1 MLREA
6 EAGELS
12 DHWHLRVTAT
22 GRPLMPSGRPLVP
35 SWKRLSQHDGRRHA
49 LSAWDVSA
57 CVVRSFSCGT
67 KFICEFL
74 KHLAQKRKKQM

>member
-35 SWKRLSQHDGRRHA
+35 SWKRLSQHDGRRHTQCMGRQCMRGA
-49 LSAWDVSA
+49 LLFVWNKVY
-57 CVVRSFSCGT
+57 
-67 KFICEFL
+67 
-74 KHLAQKRKKQM
+74 M